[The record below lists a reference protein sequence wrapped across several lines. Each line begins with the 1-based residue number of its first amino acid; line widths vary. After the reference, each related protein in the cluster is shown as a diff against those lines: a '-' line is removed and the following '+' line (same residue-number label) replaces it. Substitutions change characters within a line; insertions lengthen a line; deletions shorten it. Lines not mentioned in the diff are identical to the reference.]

1 MISTMMQSSNEHIY
15 TDNILLM
22 NMHYNYI
29 ELYKKDEENR
39 KCCSFNMIVY
49 SSIEK

>member
-1 MISTMMQSSNEHIY
+1 
-15 TDNILLM
+15 M

-29 ELYKKDEENR
+29 ELYKKEEE
-39 KCCSFNMIVY
+39 KLACCSFNMVVY